1 MSSRLLALQARR
13 AALQAECALQRDDLQ
28 QLHDGIAARAV
39 GVDRTIET
47 VRSLAPVI
55 AIGGVALLVA
65 LGPGR
70 AARLVRR
77 GLAWTLYANQALRLI
92 R

>member
-1 MSSRLLALQARR
+1 MRSRLVALQARR

-39 GVDRTIET
+39 GVDRTIER

-70 AARLVRR
+70 ATGLVRR
-77 GLAWTLYANQALRLI
+77 GLAWAVYASQALRLI